1 MKRSSLI
8 AGAAAAVL
16 LAGCGGGG
24 GGDDAAQPPP
34 AATDAVPAS
43 ASASV
48 AGMMS
53 YLVALA
59 AAMADEKEALDVSGF
74 APPQPDDTEPDVVQ

>member
-8 AGAAAAVL
+8 VWAAAAV

-24 GGDDAAQPPP
+24 GGDTTPTPE
-34 AATDAVPAS
+34 ATDAVPAS
-43 ASASV
+43 ASQSV

-59 AAMADEKEALDVSGF
+59 TAMADEKEALDVSSF
-74 APPQPDDTEPDVVQ
+74 APPQPDDAEAATVQ